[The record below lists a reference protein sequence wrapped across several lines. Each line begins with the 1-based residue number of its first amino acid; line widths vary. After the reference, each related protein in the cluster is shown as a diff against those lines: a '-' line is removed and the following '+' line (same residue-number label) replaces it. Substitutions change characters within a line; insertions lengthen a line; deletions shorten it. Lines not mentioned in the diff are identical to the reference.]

1 MHFSS
6 YPDKRVKEDSDGKE
20 MGVVGTVSLLQNI
33 TVASQ
38 PVSSMDWSPD
48 KVRQFAIT

>member
-1 MHFSS
+1 MED
-6 YPDKRVKEDSDGKE
+6 DKGVQ
-20 MGVVGTVSLLQNI
+20 MGVVGSVSLLQNI

-48 KVRQFAIT
+48 KVIRTVNSTVL